1 MTLTIGEQLPEV
13 PAEKGKNDETDLAT
27 METLAKVLPPP
38 NRSTFY
44 VPITTSVSNNS
55 DSMSPP
61 KYCRVK
67 SPSSGPSSPL
77 GDVAGT
83 VISGTMAGLHAVAG
97 LPSAV
102 SSLPIF
108 DNEESVSGISENS
121 ELHEQR
127 ISNNSNESGDTREPQ
142 WSCAECTFLNHPA
155 LKECEQCEMPRV
167 MIGTESQRTH
177 QAKNCFCHPQ
187 ENQVFNQPSS
197 TSSTLPTH
205 VSNNTLLYNTSSRTI
220 NQTITTAKND
230 VIKLTSN
237 IDRDENVF
245 RQIPSES
252 SKVSAILSDSLDR
265 NESPPSESTPCI

>member
-1 MTLTIGEQLPEV
+1 
-13 PAEKGKNDETDLAT
+13 
-27 METLAKVLPPP
+27 
-38 NRSTFY
+38 
-44 VPITTSVSNNS
+44 
-55 DSMSPP
+55 MSPP
-61 KYCRVK
+61 RYCRVK

-77 GDVAGT
+77 GEVAGT

-108 DNEESVSGISENS
+108 DNEESVSDTSENS
-121 ELHEQR
+121 ALHEQR
-127 ISNNSNESGDTREPQ
+127 VSNNSNESGDTREPQ

-187 ENQVFNQPSS
+187 NTQVFNQP
-197 TSSTLPTH
+197 TSSSLTTH

-220 NQTITTAKND
+220 DQTSTTAKND
-230 VIKLTSN
+230 AIKLTSN
-237 IDRDENVF
+237 NDGTENVIL
-245 RQIPSES
+245 QIPSES
-252 SKVSAILSDSLDR
+252 SKVSVILREPLDR
-265 NESPPSESTPCI
+265 DESPPSESTPCI